1 MIRHLQLHQNWVFRK
16 KGDEKWLPANVPG
29 SVHTDLLSN
38 GKIPDPFLRQQ
49 YLESQWVE
57 NEEWEYSCRF
67 IIDKEFL
74 ERDQVEL
81 VFEGLD
87 TFANVSL
94 NNIPVLRACNMYRE
108 WYAEVKAH
116 LKEGE
121 NTLLV
126 HFLSPVRSGEKHLRM
141 AQFTYP
147 ANNEQSETKVSPFV
161 RRAPYTFGWDWC
173 PRLVGCGIWRPVY
186 LRGWNTATIEHIH
199 ITPVNITEERALVKA
214 EIILKGAYRSRCFL
228 SVWLNDT
235 VLAGSEVTMRKGEQ
249 SEEIEFVIER
259 PKLWW
264 PNGLG
269 RPHLYEISVVLE
281 DENRKVQKKSI
292 KTGIRTVELIQ
303 EPDAKG
309 VSFYF
314 RVNGISVFMKGANWV
329 PPDFFPHRVTRQQ
342 YKQLIDS
349 CKEAHMNML
358 RVWGGAYYEDDYF
371 YELCDEAGILVWQD
385 FMFACGMYPADREF
399 LQNVKEEVKDN
410 VIRLRNHPCIALWCG
425 NNEVL
430 EGFTNWGWQEEIG
443 KPFIKMAYE
452 EYKKLFH
459 ETIPSILK
467 ELDPERPYWPSS
479 PSSFMHGPPEL
490 TSGDFHYWDIIK
502 EEIPFSSYASHVG
515 RFMSEYGFKSYPAME
530 TIQQYALPEDF
541 DTRSDVM
548 EAHQGW
554 PGGRELVERHLLEG
568 FRQPKDFESFVYL
581 SQLMQSLALQTAIE
595 AHRKA
600 KPYCMGSLYWQLD
613 DCWPCASWSGID
625 YYGNYKAFQYHL
637 KHYFAPV
644 LIIPSADKKKIEIAI
659 VSDLPYAVS
668 ATLLVQLIDFD
679 GIIKKS
685 YHTQLRLGSGV
696 SRNCFQQ
703 PILEWTRDIDLR
715 YTILHIALTEKLRLL
730 AEKLYFFVP
739 IRQLELPDPKIRTE
753 FETVTDGTRIIINT
767 SSFAKNVYIISS
779 LATTRFSD
787 NFFDML
793 PGEEKEVLAYHSP
806 VSKAPESI
814 FRIVTVRDTYCG

>member
-1 MIRHLQLHQNWVFRK
+1 
-16 KGDEKWLPANVPG
+16 
-29 SVHTDLLSN
+29 
-38 GKIPDPFLRQQ
+38 
-49 YLESQWVE
+49 
-57 NEEWEYSCRF
+57 
-67 IIDKEFL
+67 
-74 ERDQVEL
+74 
-81 VFEGLD
+81 
-87 TFANVSL
+87 
-94 NNIPVLRACNMYRE
+94 
-108 WYAEVKAH
+108 
-116 LKEGE
+116 
-121 NTLLV
+121 
-126 HFLSPVRSGEKHLRM
+126 
-141 AQFTYP
+141 
-147 ANNEQSETKVSPFV
+147 
-161 RRAPYTFGWDWC
+161 
-173 PRLVGCGIWRPVY
+173 
-186 LRGWNTATIEHIH
+186 
-199 ITPVNITEERALVKA
+199 
-214 EIILKGAYRSRCFL
+214 
-228 SVWLNDT
+228 
-235 VLAGSEVTMRKGEQ
+235 
-249 SEEIEFVIER
+249 
-259 PKLWW
+259 
-264 PNGLG
+264 
-269 RPHLYEISVVLE
+269 
-281 DENRKVQKKSI
+281 
-292 KTGIRTVELIQ
+292 
-303 EPDAKG
+303 
-309 VSFYF
+309 
-314 RVNGISVFMKGANWV
+314 
-329 PPDFFPHRVTRQQ
+329 
-342 YKQLIDS
+342 
-349 CKEAHMNML
+349 
-358 RVWGGAYYEDDYF
+358 
-371 YELCDEAGILVWQD
+371 DEAGILVWQD

-502 EEIPFSSYASHVG
+502 EEIPLSSYASHVG

-715 YTILHIALTEKLRLL
+715 YTVLHIALTEKLRLL

-739 IRQLELPDPKIRTE
+739 LRQLELPDPKIRTE

-793 PGEEKEVLAYHSP
+793 PGEEKEVIAYHSP

-814 FRIVTVRDTYCG
+814 FRLVTVRDTYCG

>member
-16 KGDEKWLPANVPG
+16 KGDEKWLPATVPG

-38 GKIPDPFLRQQ
+38 GKIPDPFFRQQ

-67 IIDKEFL
+67 VIDKEFL

-108 WYAEVKAH
+108 WNAEVKAH

-147 ANNEQSETKVSPFV
+147 ANNEKSETKVSPFV

-214 EIILKGAYRSRCFL
+214 EIILRGAYRSRCFL

-249 SEEIEFVIER
+249 TEEIEFVIER

-281 DENRKVQKKSI
+281 DENRRVQKRSI

-358 RVWGGAYYEDDYF
+358 RVWGGAYYEDNYF

-443 KPFIKMAYE
+443 KPFIKMAFE

-502 EEIPFSSYASHVG
+502 EEIPLSSYASHVG

-668 ATLLVQLIDFD
+668 ATLQVQLIDFD

-715 YTILHIALTEKLRLL
+715 YTVLHIALTEKLRLL

-739 IRQLELPDPKIRTE
+739 LRQLELPDPKIRTE

-793 PGEEKEVLAYHSP
+793 PGEEKEVIAYHSP

-814 FRIVTVRDTYCG
+814 FRLVTVRDTYCG